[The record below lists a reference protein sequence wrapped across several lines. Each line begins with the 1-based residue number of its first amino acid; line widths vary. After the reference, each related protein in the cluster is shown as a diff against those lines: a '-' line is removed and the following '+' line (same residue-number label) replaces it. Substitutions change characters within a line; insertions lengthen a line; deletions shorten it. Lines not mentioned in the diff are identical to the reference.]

1 MARFLVIFLC
11 VFGLGSVLDV
21 VLRLNIGR
29 DDWIVSFS
37 MAIFSLIGAY
47 RVPFTT

>member
-1 MARFLVIFLC
+1 MARCLVIFLC
-11 VFGLGSVLDV
+11 VFGLLSVFDA
-21 VLRLNIGR
+21 VLCLSLGR
-29 DDWIVSFS
+29 DDWVVSFS